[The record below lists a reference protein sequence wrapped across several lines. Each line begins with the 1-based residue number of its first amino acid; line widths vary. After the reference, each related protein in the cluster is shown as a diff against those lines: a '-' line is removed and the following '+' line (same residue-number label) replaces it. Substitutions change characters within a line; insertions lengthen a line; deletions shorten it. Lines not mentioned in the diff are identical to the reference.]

1 MKPVQP
7 KKKYIPTLPKDFQ
20 EVLMTTEM
28 ELHQGLNVP
37 ILRKL
42 VYLYTRGMQYYDL
55 VHKDKFRQFYSD
67 KLIALLTRKDVE
79 QFLDKNPINFDD
91 KKDLDKLFSTP
102 QNKQAPTQVA
112 QTPTSLP
119 NNSDNKVN
127 KEKTNPEE
135 DKDDILTQ

>member
-42 VYLYTRGMQYYDL
+42 VYLYTRAMQYYDL
-55 VHKDKFRQFYSD
+55 SRKEKFREFYSD
-67 KLIALLTRKDVE
+67 KLVSLLTRKDVE
-79 QFLDKNPINFDD
+79 QFLDKNPNSNSNKNLHTKRYNNYYPKLKKKMIN
-91 KKDLDKLFSTP
+91 
-102 QNKQAPTQVA
+102 
-112 QTPTSLP
+112 
-119 NNSDNKVN
+119 
-127 KEKTNPEE
+127 
-135 DKDDILTQ
+135 

>member
-7 KKKYIPTLPKDFQ
+7 KRKYIPTLPKDFQ

-42 VYLYTRGMQYYDL
+42 VYLYTRAMQYYDL
-55 VHKDKFRQFYSD
+55 SRKEKFREFYSD
-67 KLIALLTRKDVE
+67 KLVSLLTRKDVE

-91 KKDLDKLFSTP
+91 QKDLDLLFPP
-102 QNKQAPTQVA
+102 QEQKKENKIKNEKKNKGSRKNVGTLGLDSRTNRSQ
-112 QTPTSLP
+112 SRY
-119 NNSDNKVN
+119 NCNS
-127 KEKTNPEE
+127 
-135 DKDDILTQ
+135 